1 MRKIAPILLLV
12 LSGAQFCVAQG
23 YRNEKVIYLD
33 NAGHPA
39 KEKKAFMLEQ
49 IVQLDDTLWEMNF
62 YLKNSPRFRTFRCS
76 DPDGNMRNGQY
87 ITYDNGQADT
97 IGYYYKGV
105 RSGHW
110 NIYGPKRRRVAQQLY
125 ENGLLLWT
133 KDTTQLNRERDSL
146 NALHKTD
153 STKTFT
159 KVEIESEFPGGASA
173 WLHFLNQNLR
183 YPDNAVNNM
192 IQGNV
197 IVGFVVDTEGH
208 IPVNSVWIDQS
219 VEYSLDQAALH
230 IIFISPAWTPANQN
244 GRKVKS
250 YKRQPINFRL
260 EVQNRYMR

>member
-1 MRKIAPILLLV
+1 MKKIAPILLLV
-12 LSGAQFCVAQG
+12 MSGAQLSVAQG
-23 YRNEKVIYLD
+23 YKNEKVVYLD
-33 NAGHPA
+33 NAGKPT

-62 YLKNSPRFRTFRCS
+62 YLKNSPRFKSFRCS
-76 DPDGNMRNGQY
+76 DPDGNMLNGGY
-87 ITYDNGQADT
+87 ISYNNGHADT
-97 IGYYYKGV
+97 IGKYYKGV
-105 RSGHW
+105 RTGNW
-110 NIYGPKRRRVAQQLY
+110 DIYGDKHRWVARQLY
-125 ENGLLLWT
+125 ENGVLLWT
-133 KDTTQLNRERDSL
+133 KDTIQLNRERDSL
-146 NALHKTD
+146 KALRKTD
-153 STKTFT
+153 STKIFT

-197 IVGFVVDTEGH
+197 IVGFVVDKEGN

-230 IIFISPAWTPANQN
+230 IIFISPLWKPAEQN

-250 YKRQPINFRL
+250 YKMQPINFRL
-260 EVQNRYMR
+260 EVQKR